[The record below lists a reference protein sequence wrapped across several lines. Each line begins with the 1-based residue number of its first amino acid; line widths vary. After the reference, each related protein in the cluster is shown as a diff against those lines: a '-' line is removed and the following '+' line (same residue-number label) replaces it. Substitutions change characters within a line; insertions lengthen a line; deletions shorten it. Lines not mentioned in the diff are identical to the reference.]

1 MVKRLGWTGASQLS
15 LGSHG
20 VFFLGKGHNG
30 LRAGLQSCCTFG
42 ASHKLCLCP
51 LKAIWC
57 DGMSVR
63 MGVWGSRLE
72 VKSQEGLMAGVY
84 HLVTIAGVGG
94 VIRYSTGL
102 CQDQETIRKIS

>member
-1 MVKRLGWTGASQLS
+1 
-15 LGSHG
+15 
-20 VFFLGKGHNG
+20 
-30 LRAGLQSCCTFG
+30 
-42 ASHKLCLCP
+42 
-51 LKAIWC
+51 
-57 DGMSVR
+57 MSVR

-84 HLVTIAGVGG
+84 HLVTIAVVGG